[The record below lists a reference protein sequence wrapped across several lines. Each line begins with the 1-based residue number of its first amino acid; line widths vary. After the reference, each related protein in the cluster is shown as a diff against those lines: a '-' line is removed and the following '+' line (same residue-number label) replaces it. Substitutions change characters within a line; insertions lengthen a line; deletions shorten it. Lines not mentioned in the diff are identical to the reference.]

1 MNNKELVFDY
11 GHITSEHKKVVEEV
25 INIANSSGH
34 EMFAELLKIKFQIKD
49 IPIHDINNSEFI
61 NICKKINVTYTVQG
75 YTKETINGEEIKF
88 PLISVC
94 ADIRQLDKII
104 ETAKK

>member
-34 EMFAELLKIKFQIKD
+34 EMFAD
-49 IPIHDINNSEFI
+49 IFYREYRDRYY
-61 NICKKINVTYTVQG
+61 K
-75 YTKETINGEEIKF
+75 
-88 PLISVC
+88 
-94 ADIRQLDKII
+94 
-104 ETAKK
+104 